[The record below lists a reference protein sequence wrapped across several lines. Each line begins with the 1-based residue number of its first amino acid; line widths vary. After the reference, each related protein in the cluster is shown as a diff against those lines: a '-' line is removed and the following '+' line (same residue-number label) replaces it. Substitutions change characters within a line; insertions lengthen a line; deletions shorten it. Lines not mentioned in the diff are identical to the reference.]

1 MGKLV
6 KQRFNQETTRRRRFI
21 SRSLSVNFSKKKKK
35 EKIIKKERAGK
46 RGGGEKTSKDTKA
59 SFLRKF
65 ASKLAWFEGKREKE
79 ERKKNRDVL
88 ELTAF

>member
-35 EKIIKKERAGK
+35 EKIIKKEQAGK

-65 ASKLAWFEGKREKE
+65 ASKLA
-79 ERKKNRDVL
+79 
-88 ELTAF
+88 

>member
-21 SRSLSVNFSKKKKK
+21 SRSLSVNFSKKKK
-35 EKIIKKERAGK
+35 EKIIKKEQAGK

-65 ASKLAWFEGKREKE
+65 ASKLA
-79 ERKKNRDVL
+79 
-88 ELTAF
+88 